1 MIFRSAAF
9 AFLLLTAPAFAETK
23 GDCGTLILPK
33 VDDITRFNPEF
44 ASSLYDQQA
53 ANLLFEQLVWVNRYY
68 KIDWARSIASAI
80 TTPDAGTTYNVTLR
94 SWHWSDGVPVTTA
107 DIAYTLQLIRAI
119 GTYYPGY
126 GNGGMPD
133 IIKSFNIIDATHFQV
148 ILTHQVN
155 PLWFIYNGLVQLQPM
170 PAHIW
175 SHYTPD
181 QIYQLQST
189 PAFFAVDDG
198 PLKVT
203 ELDPGLQVIFVRNP
217 AYEGPKMHFK
227 KLIFRF
233 VHSDGGQLLGLQSGE
248 LDLAWLPPS
257 LWAERND
264 IPGTYIANQNS
275 ISIDSI
281 ALNFR
286 NPDIAF
292 LRDVRV
298 RQAIQD
304 AVDQPTMSNLLFHGN
319 GWTDYGP
326 IPPSP
331 PGFLS
336 PAMQA
341 GRYPVGY
348 NLPKARA
355 LLTAAGFSPGP
366 DGIMQK
372 NGNRLSFT
380 VIITSASDEQMM
392 DIIQDDER
400 KAGIE
405 IKIRNMEFSEM
416 ITLMNSP
423 STSSWQAAILGN
435 MLNAF
440 PSGEGA
446 YSSTA
451 SFNAGGYADKTM
463 DQLIDDSITKP
474 GLDGLFNY
482 EDYAAAQQPVI
493 FLPDVGNIFL
503 VKNNL
508 RGMDDFENTL
518 AQYSPDALYCTGPL
532 Q

>member
-1 MIFRSAAF
+1 MIFCSLALA
-9 AFLLLTAPAFAETK
+9 LLAAPARADVK

-44 ASSLYDQQA
+44 AASLYDEQA

-68 KIDWARSIASAI
+68 KVDWARSLASAI
-80 TTPDAGTTYNVTLR
+80 TTPDQGTTYNVTLR
-94 SWHWSDGVPVTTA
+94 PWHWSDGVPVTTA
-107 DIAYTLQLIRAI
+107 DIAYTLKLIRQL
-119 GTYYPGY
+119 GVYYSGY
-126 GNGGMPD
+126 GNGDMPD
-133 IIKSFNIIDATHFQV
+133 IIKSLNIIDATHFQV

-155 PLWFIYNGLVQLQPM
+155 PLWFIYNGLSQLQPM

-181 QIYQLQST
+181 EIYQLQST
-189 PAFFAVDDG
+189 PDFFAVDDG
-198 PLKVT
+198 PLKVRR
-203 ELDPGLQVIFVRNP
+203 LDPGLDVVFVPNS
-217 AYEGPKMHFK
+217 AYEGPKMHFSK
-227 KLIFRF
+227 FIFRF
-233 VHSDGGQLLGLQSGE
+233 MHSDGSQLLGLQSGE
-248 LDLAWLPPS
+248 LDFAQLLPA
-257 LWAERND
+257 LWDERGQID
-264 IPGTYIANQNS
+264 GVYIAHQDS

-304 AVDQPTMSNLLFHGN
+304 AVDQPTMENLLFHGN

-336 PAMQA
+336 PAMQT
-341 GRYPVGY
+341 GHYPVGY
-348 NLPKARA
+348 DLAKARA
-355 LLTAAGFSPGP
+355 LLRQAGFSPGP

-372 NGNRLSFT
+372 DGKRLAFT
-380 VIITSASDEQMM
+380 VIITSNSDEQMM
-392 DIIQDDER
+392 DIFQDDER
-400 KAGIE
+400 KIGID
-405 IKIRNMEFSEM
+405 IKIRNMEFNEM

-435 MLNAF
+435 MLSAF

-451 SFNAGGYADKTM
+451 YFNTGGYADKTM
-463 DQLIDDSITKP
+463 DELINDSITKP
-474 GLDGLFNY
+474 GLDGLFAY

-532 Q
+532 H